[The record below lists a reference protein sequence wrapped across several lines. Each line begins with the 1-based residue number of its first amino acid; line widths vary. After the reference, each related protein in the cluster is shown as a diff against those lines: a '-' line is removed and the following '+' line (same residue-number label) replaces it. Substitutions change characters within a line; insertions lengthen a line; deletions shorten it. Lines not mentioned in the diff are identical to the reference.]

1 MQWVVAVERA
11 EAAVPS
17 DRDRILAEVRAAPGG
32 AAALDARVQGAVV
45 GAVDAATGSPVAEA
59 VLAAACGEVEQLV
72 ALPSAARAEA
82 MRYAAAG
89 GHVAVMRRLFELGE
103 CSLEAKDD
111 VGRTALMCASIGG
124 NAEAVTAL
132 LELGADV
139 TARNGHCGD
148 PACSGRNCRQC
159 MAKRGRGPMALD
171 FARGGGN
178 DAVVMVLRPLT
189 EAAVARNPWRDTERS
204 SGGGGRGVVR
214 GGSNDPMMAVEG
226 WLKAKG
232 VDKDLPRGVAVAAAE
247 AIVQMLPGEASSLEW
262 LAGMHA
268 AGELPAFLNWYMA
281 TARHKG
287 GEFGFRRRPDAT
299 WQVRRPL
306 S

>member
-1 MQWVVAVERA
+1 
-11 EAAVPS
+11 
-17 DRDRILAEVRAAPGG
+17 
-32 AAALDARVQGAVV
+32 
-45 GAVDAATGSPVAEA
+45 
-59 VLAAACGEVEQLV
+59 
-72 ALPSAARAEA
+72 
-82 MRYAAAG
+82 
-89 GHVAVMRRLFELGE
+89 
-103 CSLEAKDD
+103 
-111 VGRTALMCASIGG
+111 
-124 NAEAVTAL
+124 
-132 LELGADV
+132 
-139 TARNGHCGD
+139 
-148 PACSGRNCRQC
+148 
-159 MAKRGRGPMALD
+159 
-171 FARGGGN
+171 
-178 DAVVMVLRPLT
+178 
-189 EAAVARNPWRDTERS
+189 
-204 SGGGGRGVVR
+204 
-214 GGSNDPMMAVEG
+214 MMAVEG